1 MGKPYS
7 EDLRLRVIEAV
18 DEGAS
23 RREAAERFAVSASS
37 AIRWLGRFALGGSI
51 AAKPSG
57 GSTSPL
63 EQHSDLLLALI
74 RQQPDLT
81 LDEVVAAM
89 RAAHI
94 AGSRSAVARF
104 YARRQI
110 SFKKKPARGR
120 ARAAGRG
127 QSPSAVEARSGLA

>member
-1 MGKPYS
+1 MAKPYS
-7 EDLRLRVIEAV
+7 ADLRLRVIEAV

-23 RREAAERFAVSASS
+23 RREAADRFAVSASS
-37 AIRWLGRFALGGSI
+37 AIRWMERFAQNGSI
-51 AAKPSG
+51 AAMPSG

-63 EQHSDLLLALI
+63 EQHADFLLELI
-74 RQQPDLT
+74 QEQADLT

-89 RAAHI
+89 RAANI
-94 AGSRSAVARF
+94 SGSRSAVARF

-120 ARAAGRG
+120 ARATGRG
-127 QSPSAVEARSGLA
+127 HSAPALEARSGLA